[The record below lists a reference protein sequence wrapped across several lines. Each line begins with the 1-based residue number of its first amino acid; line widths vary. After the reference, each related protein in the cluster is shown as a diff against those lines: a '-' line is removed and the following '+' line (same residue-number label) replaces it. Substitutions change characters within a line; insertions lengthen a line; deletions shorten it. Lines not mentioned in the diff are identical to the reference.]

1 MKHSFKSKWPKA
13 LGIILTV
20 GGLSLLSGCHK
31 SPEERITKISEKIAD
46 KLDFTDQQKVLL
58 GDITTELKKD
68 FAEEKAY
75 KQSMQGDFKAMLL
88 APDLDKAKIKEAI
101 KARQA
106 RMDSKVD
113 KYLDKVAALHKTLS
127 SEQKAEIIEKLEKFQ
142 NHWD

>member
-20 GGLSLLSGCHK
+20 GGLSLLAGCHK

-46 KLDFTDQQKVLL
+46 KLDFNDQQKVLL
-58 GDITTELKKD
+58 SDITTELKKD

-88 APDLDKAKIKEAI
+88 APDLDKAKIKDLI
-101 KARQA
+101 NARHT
-106 RMDSKVD
+106 RMDAKID
-113 KYLDKVAALHKTLS
+113 KYLDKVAALHKTLTA
-127 SEQKAEIIEKLEKFQ
+127 EQKNEIIEKLEKLQ
-142 NHWD
+142 SHWD

>member
-58 GDITTELKKD
+58 GDITTELKIHARR
-68 FAEEKAY
+68 F
-75 KQSMQGDFKAMLL
+75 QSNAPSPRLRQSQNQRSHQGPASPHGLK
-88 APDLDKAKIKEAI
+88 
-101 KARQA
+101 
-106 RMDSKVD
+106 S
-113 KYLDKVAALHKTLS
+113 
-127 SEQKAEIIEKLEKFQ
+127 
-142 NHWD
+142 